1 MSASQKAEL
10 SADVRRSGSAEPVSK
25 QRLRLWLRILK
36 VSRRVEGEVRERLR
50 ADFATTLPRF
60 DVLAALDRERD
71 GLRMSDLSG
80 VLKVSNGNVT
90 GIVDRL
96 VTDGLI
102 VRAAVAGDRRAMAVR
117 LTKKGRD
124 EFDRLSRVHED
135 WIDDLLGSVSG
146 EQAERLTKQLGKI
159 ADRLENPG
167 GHNS

>member
-1 MSASQKAEL
+1 MSVQHKADL
-10 SADVRRSGSAEPVSK
+10 PGRIDRVQTAEDTSK

-50 ADFATTLPRF
+50 SEFATTLPRF
-60 DVLAALDRERD
+60 DVLAALDREAD
-71 GLRMSDLSG
+71 GLRMSELSG

-102 VRAAVAGDRRAMAVR
+102 VRSAVAGDRRAMVVR
-117 LTKKGRD
+117 LTGKGRE
-124 EFDRLSRVHED
+124 EFARLSRIHED
-135 WIDDLLGSVSG
+135 WIDELLGAVNG

-159 ADRLENPG
+159 ADYLDYSG
-167 GHNS
+167 GHRS